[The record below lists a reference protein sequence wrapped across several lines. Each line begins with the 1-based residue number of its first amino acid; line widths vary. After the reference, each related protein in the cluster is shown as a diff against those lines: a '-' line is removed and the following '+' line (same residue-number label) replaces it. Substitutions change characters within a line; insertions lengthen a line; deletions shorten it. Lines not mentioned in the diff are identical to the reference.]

1 MIIELWRGAAIP
13 HGYFD
18 FTWFE
23 AFQFEC
29 WRGKVR
35 RPFSTSDSSAP
46 LFPQQWQPKVKKSS
60 TTYCEVKFMLFYFL
74 AALNFTLISQP
85 NSLRVSFSQS
95 RSFET
100 TETLSL
106 PVCFFTLDFEF
117 LDNPKLKGYVY
128 DNIVCDLKVILENFY
143 QNVYSELN
151 VKFFS
156 DFVQRTMDMVMDD
169 LPKSK
174 FEMRF
179 VL

>member
-1 MIIELWRGAAIP
+1 MVILILLFFW
-13 HGYFD
+13 
-18 FTWFE
+18 

-35 RPFSTSDSSAP
+35 RPFSTSDSSSP

-60 TTYCEVKFMLFYFL
+60 TTHCEVSFTLFHFL
-74 AALNFTLISQP
+74 AALNFTLFSET

-95 RSFET
+95 PSFET
-100 TETLSL
+100 TETLSF
-106 PVCFFTLDFEF
+106 PVYFFTLFQF

-143 QNVYSELN
+143 RNFYFELN
-151 VKFFS
+151 VKLFS
-156 DFVQRTMDMVMDD
+156 NFVELTVDMVIDG

-174 FEMRF
+174 FEMRL